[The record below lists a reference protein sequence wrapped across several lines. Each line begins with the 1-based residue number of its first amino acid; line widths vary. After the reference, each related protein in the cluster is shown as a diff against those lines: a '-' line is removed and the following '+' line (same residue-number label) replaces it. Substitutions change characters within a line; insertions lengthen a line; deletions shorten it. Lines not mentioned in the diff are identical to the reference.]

1 MSGSLGDRIAGL
13 QVDPSAGLVLVTGM
27 VAFALVANSGAW
39 RQTRNVITIAHEAGH
54 AVAALV
60 TGRRLVGI
68 RLHSDTSGL
77 TLTVGRPDGPGMVTT
92 LLAGYLSPSLLGLL
106 GGLVLADGLVTIAL
120 WIAVA
125 LLLAMLALVRNVH
138 GVGLV
143 LGTGTAIGLVAWYAP
158 AWAQAAFGLVGSWFL
173 LIGAVR
179 PVLELGQQHRAGRA
193 WNSDAD
199 QLARLTPLPAQLW
212 IGLLA
217 LVTVAALVLG
227 SWLILR

>member
-1 MSGSLGDRIAGL
+1 MSASLGDRIAGFQL
-13 QVDPSAGLVLVTGM
+13 DPSTALAAVTGM
-27 VAFALVANSGAW
+27 VAFALVATDGAW
-39 RQTRNVITIAHEAGH
+39 RRARNVITIAHEAGH
-54 AVAALV
+54 AIAALA

-68 RLHSDTSGL
+68 RLHSDSSGL

-106 GGLVLADGLVTIAL
+106 GVLVLADGLVTIAL

-125 LLLAMLALVRNVH
+125 LLLATLALVRNAH
-138 GVGLV
+138 GIGLV

-158 AWAQAAFGLVGSWFL
+158 ASAQAAFGLAGSWFL

-179 PVLELGQQHRAGRA
+179 PVLELGQQRRAGHT

-199 QLARLTPLPAQLW
+199 QLARLTPLPAPLW

-217 LVTVAALVLG
+217 LVTVAALALG
-227 SWLILR
+227 GWLILR